1 MAVSRSSTPG
11 HAGRPPHSGV
21 LPGWPMVRGSCA
33 HVAARPISE
42 DFPMAERKGSISGLT
57 DDEAQEF
64 HKFYIQGF
72 VGFTAVAVV
81 AHILVWIWR
90 PWL

>member
-1 MAVSRSSTPG
+1 LTLAKRRTGPAAHRTPR
-11 HAGRPPHSGV
+11 HVAQV
-21 LPGWPMVRGSCA
+21 A
-33 HVAARPISE
+33 HVARVVRGQGRKADLE
-42 DFPMAERKGSISGLT
+42 GVVHMAERNGSVSGLT

-64 HKFYIQGF
+64 HQYWMQGF

>member
-1 MAVSRSSTPG
+1 
-11 HAGRPPHSGV
+11 
-21 LPGWPMVRGSCA
+21 
-33 HVAARPISE
+33 
-42 DFPMAERKGSISGLT
+42 MAERRTSISGLN

-64 HKFYIQGF
+64 HTYWVQGF

-81 AHILVWIWR
+81 AHLLVWIWR

>member
-1 MAVSRSSTPG
+1 MSWHFAAAAQVARVGRNAGLMAFNEKEQPMST
-11 HAGRPPHSGV
+11 RT
-21 LPGWPMVRGSCA
+21 
-33 HVAARPISE
+33 
-42 DFPMAERKGSISGLT
+42 SISGLT

-64 HKFYIQGF
+64 HQYYIQGF
-72 VGFTAVAVV
+72 VGFTAIAVV

>member
-1 MAVSRSSTPG
+1 M
-11 HAGRPPHSGV
+11 
-21 LPGWPMVRGSCA
+21 RGLCA
-33 HVAARPISE
+33 HGAERPFLE
-42 DFPMAERKGSISGLT
+42 DFAMAERRGSISGLT
-57 DDEAQEF
+57 DEEAQEF

-72 VGFTAVAVV
+72 VGFTAVAVI